1 MRPLNGLEK
10 EKEERRD
17 SAFGN
22 SIYHGGAVFDSQ
34 PRFFDPSCAMASA
47 STGIP
52 RWLAVSL
59 LLSIATIFA
68 SNHVAARLAFDH
80 GTNVLTA
87 VTFRS
92 IGTALVVWALMRATG
107 VAVSLHGAKRW
118 HALVFGLVIA
128 VQSVCLYAA
137 VARLPVALALLTF
150 NTFPIMLAVITW
162 LSGGE
167 PPVRRVRIAM
177 PIALVGLA
185 LALGVVQTGAYAFD
199 ARFLSGVGFALAAS
213 ISFSTTWLMTER
225 WFKQV
230 DGRMR
235 SFVGMAV
242 VGVVALAV
250 GLATDGFAMPR
261 DTAGWTGLLLLT
273 LFYGT
278 AITSLFVLLPKL
290 GMVNNA
296 ALMNFEPIAALFLGW
311 LILGQVVQPVQI
323 VGALVVIG
331 AIVMVATAKR

>member
-1 MRPLNGLEK
+1 M
-10 EKEERRD
+10 
-17 SAFGN
+17 
-22 SIYHGGAVFDSQ
+22 
-34 PRFFDPSCAMASA
+34 
-47 STGIP
+47 P

-59 LLSIATIFA
+59 LLGIATIFA

-107 VAVSLHGAKRW
+107 IAVSLHGANRW

-128 VQSVCLYAA
+128 VQSLCLYAA

-150 NTFPIMLAVITW
+150 NTFPIMFAAISW
-162 LSGGE
+162 LTGGE
-167 PPVRRVRIAM
+167 RPVRRVLVAM
-177 PIALVGLA
+177 PIALAGLA
-185 LALGVVQTGAYAFD
+185 TALGVVHAGTVAFD
-199 ARFLSGVGFALAAS
+199 TRFMAGVGFALAAS
-213 ISFSTTWLMTER
+213 ITFSTTWLMTER
-225 WFKQV
+225 WFKAV

-235 SFVGMAV
+235 SFVGMSV

-250 GLATDGFAMPR
+250 GLATDGFALPA
-261 DTAGWTGLLLLT
+261 DQPGWVGLLLLT

-278 AITSLFVLLPKL
+278 AITSLFVLLPKM

-311 LILGQVVQPVQI
+311 LILGQVVQSVQI
-323 VGALVVIG
+323 LGALIVIG